1 MSPNFV
7 PLPTASSD
15 FLRYRTFCVL
25 LGISILIAASGCS
38 INPSAAQSMDAKSS
52 AHGPLSQSQDGLSF
66 YVSPQ
71 TAALNSGNTQQFEA
85 WTGNTRDNSAS
96 WTCSIGWISNT
107 GLFTAPPVSSYTFA
121 TITATSSHNPA
132 TRAAV
137 RVMVTPHA
145 SVSIAVSPTSA
156 TLSSGGHQQFTAI
169 LTNIAGADVTWTASA
184 GSISSSGLYAAPI
197 VTSDT
202 LATVTATLTAYPSKQ
217 AAATIVVT
225 PAQSAISVSVSPLQ
239 SALTSGQQHQFT
251 ATVTG
256 TSHTAVTWSAGQGTI
271 STSGLYSAPVV
282 STSTI
287 TSVTATSVADPSA
300 KASTPVVISPAS
312 AAALTIKT
320 SSLPSGLASVAYNAA
335 IVASG
340 GTPPYAWHVVAGS
353 QPAGLSLGSTTGMLA
368 GTPSQ
373 TGDFSFTA
381 EVTDSSVPAQ
391 SATQQFSLTITSSGS
406 SSGVQ
411 SSFFGIHVN
420 KSNSPWP
427 NTLSSTFG
435 GLRTL
440 SSGIKWSDINTAH
453 GVYNWSRLDMWLAK
467 AQAAGQDVLYT
478 VYYTPAWASSNPSG
492 ACTNGQLGAGGCYPP
507 LDLNADGT
515 GTNQNFKDFI
525 GALMNH
531 VGAGKIKYLE
541 IWNEPNI
548 TGEWAGTTPQLV
560 RMAQDAGAVAKA
572 IDSSVQI
579 VGPAETGDGA
589 GLHGLQMNWL
599 NGFLSSGG
607 GNYVDVIALHG
618 YVVNPE
624 DVSTRL
630 ANVKGAMAT
639 YGQQNK
645 PIFDTEGSWGV
656 FSNLTDEDLQT
667 AFTGRYFLVQI
678 SAGVSRLYWFG
689 WDMTNTGDFYN
700 PSTRALTKAGIA
712 YQQIYQWM
720 IGASPAGSCSA
731 SGTVW
736 TCNYTRSNGYAAM
749 AVWDSSQ
756 TCTSGVCTTSLFA
769 VPPQFVQYR
778 DLTGKLIS
786 VTNSQ
791 IAIGLKPILLET
803 SSAW

>member
-1 MSPNFV
+1 MD
-7 PLPTASSD
+7 TKASS
-15 FLRYRTFCVL
+15 
-25 LGISILIAASGCS
+25 
-38 INPSAAQSMDAKSS
+38 
-52 AHGPLSQSQDGLSF
+52 HGLSLQSQDGLAF

-71 TAALNSGNTQQFEA
+71 NAALNSGNTLQFEA
-85 WTGNTRDNSAS
+85 WAGNTRDNSAT
-96 WTCSIGWISNT
+96 WTSSIGWISNT
-107 GLFTAPPVSSYTFA
+107 GLFTAPSVSAHTVA

-132 TRAAV
+132 TSAAV
-137 RVMVTPHA
+137 RVMVTPRD

-156 TLSSGGHQQFTAI
+156 TLSSGGKQQFSAI
-169 LTNIAGADVTWTASA
+169 LTNIAGADVTWTTSA

-217 AAATIVVT
+217 ATAAIVVT
-225 PAQSAISVSVSPLQ
+225 PVQSAISVSASPLQ
-239 SALTSGQQHQFT
+239 PALTSGQHQQFT

-256 TSHTAVTWSAGQGTI
+256 TSNTAVTWSAGQGTI
-271 STSGLYSAPVV
+271 STSGLYIAPVV
-282 STSTI
+282 STNMT

-300 KASTPVVISPAS
+300 KASTTVVISPAAS
-312 AAALTIKT
+312 AALTVKT
-320 SSLPSGLASVAYNAA
+320 SSLPSGVASAAYNAA

-340 GTPPYAWHVVAGS
+340 GTQPYAWHVVAGS
-353 QPAGLSLGSTTGMLA
+353 LPAGLSLGSATGTVA

-373 TGDFSFTA
+373 TGDFSVTA
-381 EVTDSSVPAQ
+381 AVTDSSVPAQ
-391 SATQQFSLTITSSGS
+391 SATQQFSLTIASSGS

-420 KSNSPWP
+420 KNSSPWP
-427 NTLSSTFG
+427 NTLKSTFG
-435 GLRTL
+435 GFRTL
-440 SSGIKWSDINTAH
+440 SSGVKWSDINTAR
-453 GVYNWSRLDMWLAK
+453 GVYDWPRLDTWLAK
-467 AQAAGQDVLYT
+467 AEAAGQDVLYT
-478 VYYTPAWASSNPSG
+478 VYYTPAWASSQPSG

-507 LDLNADGT
+507 VDLNADGT
-515 GTNQNFKDFI
+515 GTNQNFRDFI
-525 GALMNH
+525 SALMNH
-531 VGAGKIKYLE
+531 VGTGKIKYLE

-572 IDSSVQI
+572 IDSNVQI
-579 VGPAETGDGA
+579 VGPAETGDGT
-589 GLHGLQMNWL
+589 GLHGLQMNLL
-599 NGFLSSGG
+599 NVFLSSGG

-630 ANVKGAMAT
+630 ANVRSAMAA

-656 FSNLTDEDLQT
+656 FSNLTDQDLQA
-667 AFTGRYFLVQI
+667 AFAGRYFLVQI

-700 PSTRALTKAGIA
+700 PSTHALTKAGIA
-712 YQQIYQWM
+712 NQQIYQWM
-720 IGASPAGSCSA
+720 IGASPAGNCSA

-778 DLTGKLIS
+778 DLTGKLS
-786 VTNSQ
+786 PVTSSQ
-791 IAIGLKPILLET
+791 IPISLKPLLFET

>member
-1 MSPNFV
+1 MSPKFF
-7 PLPTASSD
+7 PITAASSD
-15 FLRYRTFCVL
+15 ILRYRSFCVL
-25 LGISILIAASGCS
+25 LGISILMAASGCN
-38 INPSAAQSMDAKSS
+38 INPSTAQSMGTKASS
-52 AHGPLSQSQDGLSF
+52 HGLSSPSQDGLSF

-71 TAALNSGNTQQFEA
+71 NAALNSGNTLQFEA
-85 WTGNTRDNSAS
+85 WTGNTRDNSAT
-96 WTCSIGWISNT
+96 WTSSIGWISNT
-107 GLFTAPPVSSYTFA
+107 GLFTAPPVSAHTVA

-137 RVMVTPHA
+137 RVMVTPRD
-145 SVSIAVSPTSA
+145 SVSIAVSPTST
-156 TLSSGGHQQFTAI
+156 TLSSGGNQQFTAI
-169 LTNIAGADVTWTASA
+169 LTNIAGADVTWTASE

-197 VTSDT
+197 VTSDS
-202 LATVTATLTAYPSKQ
+202 LATVTASLTAYPSKQ
-217 AAATIVVT
+217 ATATIVVT

-239 SALTSGQQHQFT
+239 PALTSGQQYQFT

-271 STSGLYSAPVV
+271 STSGLYIAPVV
-282 STSTI
+282 STNTT
-287 TSVTATSVADPSA
+287 TSVTATSGADPSA
-300 KASTPVVISPAS
+300 KASTTVVISPAS
-312 AAALTIKT
+312 SAALMVKT

-340 GTPPYAWHVVAGS
+340 GTQPYAWHVVAGS
-353 QPAGLSLGSTTGMLA
+353 LPAGFSLGSTTGIIA

-381 EVTDSSVPAQ
+381 QVTDSSVPAQ
-391 SATQQFSLTITSSGS
+391 RATQQFSLTIASSGS
-406 SSGVQ
+406 STGVQ

-420 KSNSPWP
+420 KNNSPWP
-427 NTLSSTFG
+427 NTLKSTFG
-435 GLRTL
+435 GFRTL
-440 SSGIKWSDINTAH
+440 SSGIKWSDINTAR
-453 GVYNWSRLDMWLAK
+453 GVYDWPRLDSWLAK

-478 VYYTPAWASSNPSG
+478 VYYTPAWASSQPSG
-492 ACTNGQLGAGGCYPP
+492 ACTNGQLAAGGCYPP
-507 LDLNADGT
+507 VDLNADGT

-525 GALMNH
+525 SALMNH
-531 VGAGKIKYLE
+531 VGTGKIKYLE

-572 IDSSVQI
+572 IDSNVQI
-579 VGPAETGDGA
+579 VGPAETGDGT

-630 ANVKGAMAT
+630 ANVRSAMAT

-667 AFTGRYFLVQI
+667 AFAGRYFLVQI

-720 IGASPAGSCSA
+720 IGASPAGNCAA

-769 VPPQFVQYR
+769 VPPQFIQYR
-778 DLTGKLIS
+778 DVTGKLSPVTSSQIPIS
-786 VTNSQ
+786 LKPLLFETNS
-791 IAIGLKPILLET
+791 
-803 SSAW
+803 AW